1 MEYGAATH
9 YMNLFLEALPLWHE
23 WNKER
28 AENNLVPVYHQT
40 GLISFAENGTF
51 TQYELD
57 CMSQIRE
64 AGYGHLIEELDTPE
78 KIIERFP
85 RFEKAVK
92 NGFDIAVYNKEGGEN
107 HMQRHGY
114 FYD

>member
-1 MEYGAATH
+1 
-9 YMNLFLEALPLWHE
+9 MNLFLEALPLWHE

-57 CMSQIRE
+57 CISQIRE
-64 AGYGHLIEELDTPE
+64 AGYSHLIEELDTPE